1 MEKFQIKAMFM
12 IRTER
17 LTIYPASREQMETMI
32 ASEQEEELKKA
43 YTEML
48 EGCLR
53 HPDQWDWYAIWMIEK
68 TDGTH
73 IGDLCF
79 KGLREDGIAEIGYG
93 ILEEHQGQG
102 YATEA
107 VQAACHWAFLH
118 PDVRSLE
125 AETDAENA
133 ASQRVLEKCGFR
145 PNGTFGE
152 EGPRF
157 SLTPMEV
164 KTSILTEETFTEL
177 YSSVGWEPP
186 CQEQIRIA
194 LQNSLATFTALA
206 DGRPVGM
213 VRLIGDGGMSF
224 YIKDFAV
231 HPDYQAKGAGKMLL
245 NALEQFIRDSIEP
258 GWAVSLELISTKEA
272 LPFYRKMGFEE
283 RPCEWDGPGMMKML
297 R

>member
-1 MEKFQIKAMFM
+1 M

-17 LTIYPASREQMETMI
+17 LRLYPASWEQMDAMI
-32 ASEQEEELKKA
+32 ASEQDEELKKA

-107 VQAACHWAFLH
+107 VRAACRWAFLH
-118 PDVRSLE
+118 PDVTSLE
-125 AETDAENA
+125 AETDAGNA
-133 ASQRVLEKCGFR
+133 ASQRVLQKCGFR
-145 PNGTFGE
+145 SNGIIGE

-157 SLTPMEV
+157 IITL
-164 KTSILTEETFTEL
+164 
-177 YSSVGWEPP
+177 
-186 CQEQIRIA
+186 
-194 LQNSLATFTALA
+194 
-206 DGRPVGM
+206 D
-213 VRLIGDGGMSF
+213 RLDAAEGT
-224 YIKDFAV
+224 
-231 HPDYQAKGAGKMLL
+231 
-245 NALEQFIRDSIEP
+245 R
-258 GWAVSLELISTKEA
+258 
-272 LPFYRKMGFEE
+272 
-283 RPCEWDGPGMMKML
+283 
-297 R
+297 

>member
-1 MEKFQIKAMFM
+1 MEKFQIKAMSM

-17 LTIYPASREQMETMI
+17 LTIYPASREQMEAMI

-43 YTEML
+43 YSEML

-53 HPDQWDWYAIWMIEK
+53 HSDQWDWYAIWMIEK

-93 ILEEHQGQG
+93 ILEAFQGQG

-107 VQAACHWAFLH
+107 VRAACRWAFLH

-125 AETDAENA
+125 AETDAKNA

-157 SLTPMEV
+157 SLAPMEV
-164 KTSILTEETFTEL
+164 KTNILTEETFTEL

-186 CQEQIRIA
+186 CQEQIHIA
-194 LQNSLATFTALA
+194 LQNSLATFTALE

-231 HPDYQAKGAGKMLL
+231 HPDYQAKGVGKLLL

>member
-1 MEKFQIKAMFM
+1 MEKFQIKAMSM

-17 LTIYPASREQMETMI
+17 LTIYPASREQMEAMI
-32 ASEQEEELKKA
+32 ASEQE
-43 YTEML
+43 Y
-48 EGCLR
+48 
-53 HPDQWDWYAIWMIEK
+53 PDQWDWYAIWMIEK

-157 SLTPMEV
+157 SLAPMEV
-164 KTSILTEETFTEL
+164 KTNILTEETFTEL

-186 CQEQIRIA
+186 CQEQIHIA
-194 LQNSLATFTALA
+194 LQNSLATFTALE

-231 HPDYQAKGAGKMLL
+231 HPDYQAKGVGKLLL